1 MFQSRL
7 AQKKR
12 EPPLSSPRPWN
23 CPNVEI
29 SSAHAYRVSIHLI
42 FSFYVYLSNA
52 VLLKFSTFRG
62 QEEIANANS
71 LPICL
76 VSHTKTRC
84 KYSKYFASM
93 LSLIEKTTKN
103 YAKSG

>member
-1 MFQSRL
+1 MPYIRVGHNLYLFYYIVSL
-7 AQKKR
+7 GNKR
-12 EPPLSSPRPWN
+12 SVNFLYLPRGRGN

-62 QEEIANANS
+62 
-71 LPICL
+71 
-76 VSHTKTRC
+76 TRRD
-84 KYSKYFASM
+84 S
-93 LSLIEKTTKN
+93 ER
-103 YAKSG
+103 